1 LIPIQNKAHAA
12 SKDGAITL
20 KLKL

>member
-12 SKDGAITL
+12 SKDGVITL